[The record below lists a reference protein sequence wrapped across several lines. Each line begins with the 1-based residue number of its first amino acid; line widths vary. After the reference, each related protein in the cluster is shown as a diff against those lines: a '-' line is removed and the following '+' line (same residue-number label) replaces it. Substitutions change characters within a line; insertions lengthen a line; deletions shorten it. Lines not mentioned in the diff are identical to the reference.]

1 MEIEIKR
8 VEREKFRI
16 FEFGA
21 VEKHM
26 CARELYS
33 KLVPKKMGRRGKG
46 KEEGSHKIIGPK
58 PSPQAIA

>member
-1 MEIEIKR
+1 
-8 VEREKFRI
+8 
-16 FEFGA
+16 
-21 VEKHM
+21 M